1 MTKVALVCA
10 FNPGNTGMYSVDLA
24 ASRFM
29 RKLGV
34 PHTLVNFQRRPW
46 RPVLGFRST
55 RDVRYLR
62 TFTHLLFWGDFQNN
76 PVYGT
81 NDFAKREVKFK
92 YASSDEEAISNWSR
106 LHLDISDQLQ
116 GVKIAS
122 VGNCFLGAGAAAA
135 DKSLRSSLRNFV
147 RNAAAI
153 LPRESQSMRQL
164 MDASEPSHNI
174 ATGLDT
180 AFLLEGSNRQDYR
193 DKKNI
198 GFRFVRSG
206 VVDIDGGVAELAK
219 ATGLSPIEIPW
230 TTGDRK
236 TSCKKTFAQAIDA
249 IATCRVIVT
258 DVYHLAV
265 NATNHGT
272 PVICL
277 SRGDYNASSSVAD
290 AKKHALA
297 EQIGTLDLHVT
308 LAPDRS
314 LLSSSKAI
322 VDAYR
327 SLMDGQIDFEEIM
340 RGLQTQKSGFR
351 DRIIEII
358 ES

>member
-1 MTKVALVCA
+1 VTKVALVCA

-29 RKLGV
+29 RTLGV
-34 PHTLVNFQRRPW
+34 PHRLINFQRRPW

-55 RDVRYLR
+55 RDLKYLK

-81 NDFAKREVKFK
+81 NDFAKRELKFN
-92 YASSDEEAISNWSR
+92 YASSDKEAISNWSK
-106 LHLDISDQLQ
+106 LHLDISDELH

-122 VGNCFLGAGAAAA
+122 VGNCFLGAGTAATE
-135 DKSLRSSLRNFV
+135 KSLVSSLRNFV
-147 RNAAAI
+147 RNAVAI
-153 LPRESQSMRQL
+153 LPRESQSMQQL
-164 MDASEPSHNI
+164 MDASEPSANI
-174 ATGLDT
+174 AAGLDT
-180 AFLLEGSNRQDYR
+180 AFLLDGCNRQDYR
-193 DKKNI
+193 DEKNI

-206 VVDIDGGVAELAK
+206 VVDADAGIAELAK

-236 TSCKKTFAQAIDA
+236 ASCKKKFSQAMDA
-249 IATCRVIVT
+249 IATCRVVVT
-258 DVYHLAV
+258 DVYHLTV

-277 SRGDYNASSSVAD
+277 SRGDYNASTSVAD
-290 AKKHALA
+290 AKKHALS

-314 LLSSSKAI
+314 LLSTSKAI
-322 VDAYR
+322 VDAYQ
-327 SLMDGQIDFEEIM
+327 SLMDRQIDFDDIM
-340 RGLQTQKSGFR
+340 QGLQTQKSGFR

>member
-1 MTKVALVCA
+1 VTKVALVCA

-29 RKLGV
+29 RTLGV
-34 PHTLVNFQRRPW
+34 PHRLINFQRRPW

-55 RDVRYLR
+55 RDVKYLK

-81 NDFAKREVKFK
+81 KDFAKRELKFK
-92 YASSDEEAISNWSR
+92 YASSDKEAISNWSR
-106 LHLDISDQLQ
+106 LHLDIADHLH

-122 VGNCFLGAGAAAA
+122 VGNCFLGAGTAAA
-135 DKSLRSSLRNFV
+135 DKGLGLSLRNFV
-147 RNAAAI
+147 RNASAI
-153 LPRESQSMRQL
+153 LPRESQSMQQL
-164 MDASEPSHNI
+164 TDASEPSPNI

-180 AFLLEGSNRQDYR
+180 AFLLDGPNQRDYR

-198 GFRFVRSG
+198 GFRFVRSD
-206 VVDIDGGVAELAK
+206 VVDVDAGIAELAK
-219 ATGLSPIEIPW
+219 ATGLSPVEIPW

-236 TSCKKTFAQAIDA
+236 TSCKKVFAQAIAA
-249 IATCRVIVT
+249 IATCRVVVT

-277 SRGDYNASSSVAD
+277 SRGDYDASSSVAD

-308 LAPDRS
+308 LTPDGS
-314 LLSSSKAI
+314 LLPSSKAI
-322 VDAYR
+322 VDAYQ
-327 SLMDGQIDFEEIM
+327 SLMDRQIDFDDIM
-340 RGLQTQKSGFR
+340 QGLQSQKNGFR

>member
-1 MTKVALVCA
+1 
-10 FNPGNTGMYSVDLA
+10 MYSVDLA
-24 ASRFM
+24 ASRLM
-29 RKLGV
+29 RTLGV
-34 PHTLVNFQRRPW
+34 PYRLINFQRRPW
-46 RPVLGFRST
+46 RPVLGFQST
-55 RDVRYLR
+55 RDLKYLK

-81 NDFAKREVKFK
+81 NDFAKRELKFK
-92 YASSDEEAISNWSR
+92 YASSDKEAISNWSK
-106 LHLDISDQLQ
+106 LHLDISDELH

-122 VGNCFLGAGAAAA
+122 VGNCFLGAGTAAAE
-135 DKSLRSSLRNFV
+135 KSLASSLRNFV
-147 RNAAAI
+147 RNAVAI
-153 LPRESQSMRQL
+153 LPRESQSMQQL
-164 MDASEPSHNI
+164 MDASEPSANI

-180 AFLLEGSNRQDYR
+180 AFLLDGCNRQDYR

-206 VVDIDGGVAELAK
+206 VVDIDAGIAELAK
-219 ATGLSPIEIPW
+219 ATGLSPVEIPW

-236 TSCKKTFAQAIDA
+236 ASCKKVFSQAMDA
-249 IATCRVIVT
+249 IATCRVVVT

-277 SRGDYNASSSVAD
+277 SRGDYNASTSVAD
-290 AKKHALA
+290 AKKHALS

-314 LLSSSKAI
+314 LLSTSEAI
-322 VDAYR
+322 VEAYQ
-327 SLMDGQIDFEEIM
+327 SLMDRQIDFDDIM
-340 RGLQTQKSGFR
+340 QGLQTQKSGFR